1 MITENTEIL
10 RRISLAGLH
19 RDDAREI
26 VRIFDVLT
34 DDKKIDILE
43 RWDSIIADIK
53 RHRDEMEEEKEIL
66 LIQALENIEQD
77 LEAYGRTF
85 VQSGSKKDLS
95 ELKFQI

>member
-1 MITENTEIL
+1 
-10 RRISLAGLH
+10 
-19 RDDAREI
+19 
-26 VRIFDVLT
+26 
-34 DDKKIDILE
+34 
-43 RWDSIIADIK
+43 
-53 RHRDEMEEEKEIL
+53 MEEEKEIL